1 MEHKKMTEI
10 SFYLPLN
17 ELCQLE
23 QIEPDIIIEIVEY
36 GIASPVKG
44 ESTSDW
50 IFDTSSVHW
59 IKKAL
64 RLQQDLEL
72 DWIAVAL
79 IIDLMQQKEL
89 LLRENECFQ
98 QQLER
103 FTEMT

>member
-1 MEHKKMTEI
+1 M
-10 SFYLPLN
+10 
-17 ELCQLE
+17 
-23 QIEPDIIIEIVEY
+23 
-36 GIASPVKG
+36 
-44 ESTSDW
+44 
-50 IFDTSSVHW
+50 HW
-59 IKKAL
+59 FKKAL

>member
-1 MEHKKMTEI
+1 MTEI

-23 QIEPDIIIEIVEY
+23 QIEADIIIEMVEY
-36 GIASPVKG
+36 GIANPVNG
-44 ESTSDW
+44 ETRSDW
-50 IFDTSSVHW
+50 MFDTTSVHW
-59 IKKAL
+59 IKKAI

-79 IIDLMQQKEL
+79 VIDLMQQKES
-89 LLRENECFQ
+89 LLRENECIQ

-103 FTEMT
+103 FIETT